1 MCKLWQTKMSN
12 RLLVWLHYAETFGY
26 MSPGWTDSWTG
37 ELLSMPIWV
46 SSGVFFFLTDRVNTT
61 CSDIHYYSWVSS
73 YSRPKHWFSVDLEGC
88 ANKPMSLRLKSLG
101 SRSLSAGR
109 TPTEEGN
116 RCEREAWICCKTS
129 GFHSQNI
136 LLVIFLFL
144 YRFYLQSIF
153 YIYIYVKK
161 KRKEK
166 RKTLKICDLIEL
178 RAHKSL
184 VLSSMLHY
192 RLEKHMILSL

>member
-37 ELLSMPIWV
+37 ELLSMPTWV
-46 SSGVFFFLTDRVNTT
+46 SSGFFASFFFFFFLTDRVNAT

-73 YSRPKHWFSVDLEGC
+73 YSRPKHWFSVDLGGW

-101 SRSLSAGR
+101 SHSLSAGW
-109 TPTEEGN
+109 TPAEEGN

-129 GFHSQNI
+129 GFHAQNI
-136 LLVIFLFL
+136 LLAILLFL
-144 YRFYLQSIF
+144 YSFYLQRVYFIF
-153 YIYIYVKK
+153 IYTLRKKEKK
-161 KRKEK
+161 K
-166 RKTLKICDLIEL
+166 
-178 RAHKSL
+178 
-184 VLSSMLHY
+184 
-192 RLEKHMILSL
+192 EKHWRFATW

>member
-1 MCKLWQTKMSN
+1 MTSLRGN
-12 RLLVWLHYAETFGY
+12 FWLHVTWMNRQLDRWAAVYAN
-26 MSPGWTDSWTG
+26 MSLFWGFF
-37 ELLSMPIWV
+37 
-46 SSGVFFFLTDRVNTT
+46 FFFLTDRVNTT

-73 YSRPKHWFSVDLEGC
+73 YSQPKHWFSVDLEGC

-144 YRFYLQSIF
+144 YRFHLQSIF

-161 KRKEK
+161 NRKEK
-166 RKTLKICDLIEL
+166 HWRFATW
-178 RAHKSL
+178 
-184 VLSSMLHY
+184 
-192 RLEKHMILSL
+192 